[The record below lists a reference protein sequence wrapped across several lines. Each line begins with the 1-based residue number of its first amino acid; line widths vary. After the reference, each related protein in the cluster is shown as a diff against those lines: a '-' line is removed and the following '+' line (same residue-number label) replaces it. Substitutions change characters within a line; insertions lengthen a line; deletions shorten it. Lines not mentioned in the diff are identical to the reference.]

1 MEVPSS
7 EVEKKCP
14 SAHGSSYFWAKVQG
28 LPAPSETVLFQAES
42 VFPNDRGTQENLLRT
57 LTTVLD
63 REGLAAYLVQPRS
76 ACHYVMASPFNL
88 NELGSSLGR
97 RNLH

>member
-14 SAHGSSYFWAKVQG
+14 SPYGSSSFWAEVHVCQ
-28 LPAPSETVLFQAES
+28 LPLSLFCSKLSLCFQMIEGHRRN
-42 VFPNDRGTQENLLRT
+42 VLRT

-63 REGLAAYLVQPRS
+63 REGQAVCLVQPRS
-76 ACHYVMASPFNL
+76 ACPYVMVSPFNL
-88 NELGSSLGR
+88 M
-97 RNLH
+97 